1 MLLYETAH
9 QMSTYW
15 SGMGDGRGRGWGVG
29 WLHGDQSWFPG
40 FRAHTRILSNPFL
53 SLVALVL
60 STLIALCN
68 TRRTSQHSNLL
79 NEQLLFITKCDRVV
93 LQSATAI
100 LLQVGQVLLQ
110 SAIGITK
117 CCKCYYKVRQ
127 VLQSAASVFLR
138 VFITF
143 SIPSRLPNYFSHA
156 GWRTSTLENSC
167 EGL

>member
-1 MLLYETAH
+1 
-9 QMSTYW
+9 
-15 SGMGDGRGRGWGVG
+15 MGG
-29 WLHGDQSWFPG
+29 LHGDQSWFPG

-68 TRRTSQHSNLL
+68 TCRTSQHSNLL

-93 LQSATAI
+93 LQSVTAPVFTKCDKVVLQSATAI

-110 SAIGITK
+110 SATGITK

-127 VLQSAASVFLR
+127 GGITECDSYFITSGTSVITKCDRCYKVLQVYSFVFL
-138 VFITF
+138 
-143 SIPSRLPNYFSHA
+143 
-156 GWRTSTLENSC
+156 
-167 EGL
+167 